1 MTDTPE
7 RAETSARAE
16 GTAAPA
22 TGNIAGNARIA
33 LVTGGSS
40 GLGLAMAR
48 QLCEAGFVPVVLAR
62 GEERLKAAELTLQN
76 QESRALALKCDIT
89 CPEELE
95 DAAEEIRRRFGN
107 IHYLVLNAGVVHVG
121 LLEDASDLSS
131 LKADIETDLWGT
143 LLSAHFFVPLL
154 SEGGRLLVISSGFGL
169 MGAAGYGPYCAA
181 KAGVINLAASLRRE
195 LLHRRISVH
204 VACPG
209 DVDTPQY
216 REELAS
222 MPPWMGGGSG
232 RDKPLTPEVAASR
245 ILRKA
250 TGNRFLVV
258 ISWDLRWLLFIRRIL
273 PQGWTEALL
282 DRLFPR
288 PR

>member
-1 MTDTPE
+1 
-7 RAETSARAE
+7 
-16 GTAAPA
+16 
-22 TGNIAGNARIA
+22 
-33 LVTGGSS
+33 
-40 GLGLAMAR
+40 MAR
-48 QLCEAGFVPVVLAR
+48 QLGEAGFVPVVLAR
-62 GEERLKAAELTLQN
+62 GKERLRVAE
-76 QESRALALKCDIT
+76 SALKKQEPRAFALSCDIT
-89 CPEELE
+89 RPEELE
-95 DAAEEIRRRFGN
+95 ASAEEIRRRFGR

-131 LKADIETDLWGT
+131 LKEDIETDLWGT
-143 LLSAHFFVPLL
+143 LLSARFFVPLL

-181 KAGVINLAASLRRE
+181 KAGLINLAASLRRE

-216 REELAS
+216 RGEIAS
-222 MPPWMGGGSG
+222 MPPWMGGGAG
-232 RDKPLTPEVAASR
+232 RGKPLTPEVAASR

-258 ISWDLRWLLFIRRIL
+258 IGWDLRWFLFVRRIL
-273 PQGWTEALL
+273 PQAWMEALL